1 MDNILKVSEALSE
14 WAMNV
19 AKSVLPKVQIP
30 PTSTIG
36 GFMRMLGV
44 DISTYNVYDEL
55 GFIIQPTIKHYVEP
69 MVGKFLSG
77 MSDEEVKT
85 MAMTYAEAFR
95 KQAAERGYV
104 NLFGIQLG
112 ESAFLGLQN
121 ILNEKL
127 S

>member
-44 DISTYNVYDEL
+44 DLSTYNVYDEL
-55 GFIIQPTIKHYVEP
+55 GFIIQPTIRHYVEP
-69 MVGKFLSG
+69 MVNKFLSG

>member
-1 MDNILKVSEALSE
+1 MDNVLRVSEALSE
-14 WAMNV
+14 WAINV

-44 DISTYNVYDEL
+44 DISTYSIYDEL

-69 MVGKFLSG
+69 MVSKLLSG
-77 MSDEEVKT
+77 MNDEDVKT
-85 MAMTYAEAFR
+85 MAMAYADAFR

-112 ESAFLGLQN
+112 ESAFIGLQE
-121 ILNEKL
+121 ILTNKL
-127 S
+127 G

>member
-69 MVGKFLSG
+69 MVSKFLSG
-77 MSDEEVKT
+77 MNDEEVKA

-112 ESAFLGLQN
+112 ESAFIGLQD